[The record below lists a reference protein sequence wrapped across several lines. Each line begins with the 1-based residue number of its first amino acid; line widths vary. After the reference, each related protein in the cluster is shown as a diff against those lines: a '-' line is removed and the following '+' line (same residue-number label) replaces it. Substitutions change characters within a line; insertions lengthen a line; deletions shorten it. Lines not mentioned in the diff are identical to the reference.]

1 MIRVGLVPNVFTYTS
16 LVDAYCKVGNLSD
29 VFRMGN
35 EMMEV
40 GVEWNVV
47 TYTEL
52 IDGLCDVERTKE
64 AEEMFGK
71 MVTADVATTLS
82 EQMAQEG
89 LVSDRTAYT
98 SLIDGNLKQGNVVEA
113 LALRD
118 KMGEIGMKLDLLAY
132 TSLVWGLSQCNQLQ
146 KARTFLEEM
155 IGEGIILDEVLC
167 LSVLKKHYELGC
179 VEEAVE
185 LQSCLMKHQLLTS
198 DNNDTLPI
206 MSNSVAFNRPVQK
219 MRKQEIRVLKSSE
232 DKAYRWI
239 CCSSARVE
247 TLNSQSVKSY
257 GEDWSEH
264 LKTVMRLSIFQI
276 AKGMVKE
283 STDQTPPTRLIFIRE
298 ESSLNLS
305 FIELLFISKSNV
317 LCI

>member
-1 MIRVGLVPNVFTYTS
+1 
-16 LVDAYCKVGNLSD
+16 
-29 VFRMGN
+29 MGN

-206 MSNSVAFNRPVQK
+206 MSNSVAFNRPVQ
-219 MRKQEIRVLKSSE
+219 V
-232 DKAYRWI
+232 
-239 CCSSARVE
+239 
-247 TLNSQSVKSY
+247 
-257 GEDWSEH
+257 
-264 LKTVMRLSIFQI
+264 F
-276 AKGMVKE
+276 
-283 STDQTPPTRLIFIRE
+283 
-298 ESSLNLS
+298 
-305 FIELLFISKSNV
+305 
-317 LCI
+317 